1 MKSRRQIESRLA
13 LETNDGVVEGLMWV
27 LESPDCAL
35 CSHPDRVEYE
45 IKLHRGEITSSFLEQ
60 KLSWLPGSVNVHL
73 EDHLEYDP
81 VRAGLI
87 EAMRQE
93 SISTLNLAE
102 NAAQKIN
109 GWIEELEGQRFGG
122 VIDTDWITDAVKL
135 TGQLNGMLR
144 LVGQLKKEIGVDS
157 QLMLAQQKMDSVMG
171 VLVESLRDQPA
182 VLDDI
187 QLRLAT
193 LKQPKNIQDTDFE
206 VVE

>member
-193 LKQPKNIQDTDFE
+193 LKQPKHIQDTDFE
-206 VVE
+206 VIE

>member
-1 MKSRRQIESRLA
+1 MKSRRQIEQRLA

>member
-1 MKSRRQIESRLA
+1 MKTRRQIEQRLA
-13 LETNDGVVEGLMWV
+13 TETNDGVAEGLLWV

-35 CSHPDRVEYE
+35 CKHRDKVEIE
-45 IKLHRGEITSSFLEQ
+45 IKLHRGETTSSFLEQ
-60 KLSWLPGSVNVHL
+60 KMGWLPGSVNVHM
-73 EDHLEYDP
+73 EDHLQYDP

-157 QLMLAQQKMDSVMG
+157 QLLLAQQKMDSVMG
-171 VLVESLRDQPA
+171 VLVESLKDQPA
-182 VLDDI
+182 ILDNI

-193 LKQPKNIQDTDFE
+193 LKQPNHIQDADFE
-206 VVE
+206 VIE

>member
-1 MKSRRQIESRLA
+1 MKTQRKIEERLMM
-13 LETNDGVVEGLMWV
+13 ETNDDIVSALQWV
-27 LESPDCAL
+27 LESPDCPM
-35 CSHPDRVEYE
+35 CSHPDRVEME

-60 KLSWLPGSVNVHL
+60 KMGWLPGSVNVHL
-73 EDHLEYDP
+73 SDHLEYDP

-109 GWIEELEGQRFGG
+109 GWIEELEGQRYDG

-144 LVGQLKKEIGVDS
+144 LVGQLKKEIGIDS
-157 QLMLAQQKMDSVMG
+157 QLLLAQAKMDSVMG
-171 VLVESLRDQPA
+171 VLVESLKDQPA
-182 VLDDI
+182 ILDNI

-193 LKQPKNIQDTDFE
+193 LKQPSNIQDADFE
-206 VVE
+206 VV

>member
-1 MKSRRQIESRLA
+1 MKTQRQIEERLMM
-13 LETNDGVVEGLMWV
+13 ETNDDMVSALQWV
-27 LESPDCAL
+27 LEAPDCPM
-35 CSHPDRVEYE
+35 CSHRDRVEME
-45 IKLHRGEITSSFLEQ
+45 IKLHRGEITSPFLEQ
-60 KLSWLPGSVNVHL
+60 KMGWLPGSVNVHL
-73 EDHLEYDP
+73 QDHLEYDP

-109 GWIEELEGQRFGG
+109 GWIEELEGQRYDG

-144 LVGQLKKEIGVDS
+144 LVGQLKKEIGIDS
-157 QLMLAQQKMDSVMG
+157 QLLLAQAKMDSVMG
-171 VLVESLRDQPA
+171 VLVESLKDQPA
-182 VLDDI
+182 ILDNI

-193 LKQPKNIQDTDFE
+193 LKQPTNIQDADFE
-206 VVE
+206 VV

>member
-1 MKSRRQIESRLA
+1 MKTQRQIEERLMM
-13 LETNDGVVEGLMWV
+13 ETNDDMASALQWV
-27 LESPDCAL
+27 LEAPDCPM
-35 CSHPDRVEYE
+35 CSHRDRVEME
-45 IKLHRGEITSSFLEQ
+45 IKLHRGEITSPFLEQ
-60 KLSWLPGSVNVHL
+60 KMGWLPGSVNVHL
-73 EDHLEYDP
+73 QDHLEYDP

-109 GWIEELEGQRFGG
+109 GWIEELEGQRYDG

-144 LVGQLKKEIGVDS
+144 LVGQLKKEIGIDS
-157 QLMLAQQKMDSVMG
+157 QLLLAQAKMDSVMG
-171 VLVESLRDQPA
+171 VLVESLKDQPA
-182 VLDDI
+182 ILDNI

-193 LKQPKNIQDTDFE
+193 LKQPSHIQDADFE
-206 VVE
+206 VV

>member
-1 MKSRRQIESRLA
+1 MKTLRQIEHRLA
-13 LETNDGVVEGLMWV
+13 TETNDGVVEGLMWV
-27 LESPDCAL
+27 LESPDCPM
-35 CSHPDRVEYE
+35 CSHPDRVELE
-45 IKLHRGEITSSFLEQ
+45 IKLHRGEMTSPFLEQ
-60 KLSWLPGSVNVHL
+60 KMGWLPGSINVHM

-93 SISTLNLAE
+93 SISTLNIAE
-102 NAAQKIN
+102 NAALKIN
-109 GWIEELEGQRFGG
+109 GWIEELEGQRYDG

-157 QLMLAQQKMDSVMG
+157 QLLLAQAKMDSVMG
-171 VLVESLRDQPA
+171 VLVESLKDQPA
-182 VLDDI
+182 ILDNI

-193 LKQPKNIQDTDFE
+193 LKQPRHVQDAEFE
-206 VVE
+206 VL